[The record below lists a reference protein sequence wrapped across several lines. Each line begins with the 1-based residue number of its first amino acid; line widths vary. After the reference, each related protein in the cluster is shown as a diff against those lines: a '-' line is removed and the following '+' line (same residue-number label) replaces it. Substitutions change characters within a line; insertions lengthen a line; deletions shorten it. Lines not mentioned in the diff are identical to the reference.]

1 MGEGLLFLPDIS
13 GFTNFINETSSEHS
27 KHIIAELLEILI
39 DQNEIGLELAEIEGD
54 ALFFYK
60 EGPLPSRQEILSQ
73 AHKMYTAFHSHLLLY
88 DNLRICSCGACKS
101 AVDLKLKFI
110 VHAGPLDYIEVRGFK
125 KPHGKDVIVA
135 HRLMKNSV
143 PGDEYILMSDAVHDG
158 DYQVEHSLTFQ
169 RLTDTYDSGKVDYS
183 YSDIS
188 SWQSDVTITNT
199 TPIVYE
205 ESNPLI
211 LEKDIEVASDEI
223 FTLVS
228 DLRYRSL
235 WNKDASFKYEE
246 DRVNR
251 VGFDHYCL
259 IDNRDIHFKTV
270 IKEAGVDQLVYGES
284 TGDFPLMKQVTSYF
298 ILSPSEQG
306 TNVKVEV
313 HLTPKNVIGRL
324 IMPILK
330 LRILRQWKIL
340 LDNLKSVAE
349 QSPMISGMV
358 A

>member
-13 GFTNFINETSSEHS
+13 GFTNFINTTSSEHS
-27 KHIIAELLEILI
+27 KHIIAELLEVLI

-60 EGPLPSRQEILSQ
+60 EGPLPTQQEILAQ

-125 KPHGKDVIVA
+125 KPHGRDVIMA

-143 PGDEYILMSDAVHDG
+143 PGDEYILMSDAVQSG
-158 DYQVEHSLTFQ
+158 RKEEEHSLTFKQ
-169 RLTDTYDSGKVDYS
+169 LTDTYDSGKVDYS

-188 SWQSDVTITNT
+188 LWQSDVTVSIS

-211 LEKDIEVASDEI
+211 LVKDIAVAPDEI
-223 FTLVS
+223 FTLIS

-251 VGFDHYCL
+251 VGFDHYCV

-270 IKEAGVDQLVYGES
+270 IKQAGEDQLVYGEN

-298 ILSPSEQG
+298 ILSPSKHG

-313 HLTPKNVIGRL
+313 YLTPKNVMGRL

-330 LRILRQWKIL
+330 LKILRQWKIL